1 VIDSVVN
8 RVVRE
13 IAVKAAGLLPAAER
27 VRVRRRARGREDSR
41 NLAQADYA
49 VVSHGKSGRTWL
61 SVMLSRFFQL
71 RYDLPERSLLIFD
84 NLHRKNRAIPKILF
98 THDNYIR
105 DYTGNGT
112 SKSPF
117 YETPTALLVR
127 NPADVAVSQ
136 YFQWRHR
143 MLPHKKELNGY
154 PAHGAEVA
162 IFDFVMNEEQ
172 GLKRVVGF
180 MNEWA
185 RELPKLRDKLIIRY
199 EDMRARPQAEL
210 RRLLTWMEL
219 NPTDAE
225 IDQSVE
231 FAAFENLKKL
241 EQKRVFW
248 WSGTRMVPGQK
259 GNPDSFKVRRAK
271 VGGYR
276 DYFDDDQVRQIDD
289 YVRAHLDPMF
299 GYDGALTTA
308 PVVTE
313 MRRAAGA

>member
-1 VIDSVVN
+1 MIDSVVN

-13 IAVKAAGLLPAAER
+13 IVVTAARLLPASER

-49 VVSHGKSGRTWL
+49 VVSHGKSGRTWI

-71 RYDLPERSLLIFD
+71 RYGLPERSLLIFD

-105 DYTGNGT
+105 DYLGNGT

-143 MLPHKKELNGY
+143 MLPHKKVLNGY

-162 IFDFVMNEEQ
+162 IFDFVMREEQ
-172 GLKRVVGF
+172 GLKRVIGF

-185 RELPKLRDKLIIRY
+185 RELPTLRNKLIIRY

-231 FAAFENLKKL
+231 FAAFDNLRKL

-259 GNPDSFKVRRAK
+259 DNPDSFKVRRAK

-289 YVRAHLDPMF
+289 YVRTHLDPMF
-299 GYDGALTTA
+299 GYDGALTSA